1 MKLARDTRGYLRRAL
16 VATAVL
22 ACATP
27 LWAGPSVVLGVSP
40 QALTFSTTEGLNPDA
55 QAVLVSN
62 GGRGS
67 LKWKLTKTAR
77 WLSTSL
83 SAGVNA
89 ATVYVTVDAATL
101 TAGTYVDALRFTDQ
115 YGKFVDV
122 AVSLSIIALP
132 GGVPEPDPTPEPVP
146 EPPPPPGSGAVV
158 DVPVGGNLQAAL
170 DAATPGSVIRLA
182 AGATYAGPFRLP
194 PNAGDYITI
203 TTRGDMPAEGT
214 RVSPEYAGRLARLQS
229 ATSEPAIRTTIGANR
244 YRLVGL
250 EFGQN
255 AGAYSEIIRLGDAAD
270 SNEANIPYDITIDRI
285 LILVDPLVGQKRGIA
300 ANADNVT
307 IINSDIRGVWG
318 AYGEDSQA
326 VIQWQSHGNL
336 VIRNNRLEAGS
347 EVVLIGGAYP
357 AVAGLN
363 PDNILIEGNL
373 LTRPLAWM
381 SDAKYKVKNLFE
393 LKAGRRVVFRGNR
406 LENHWAAAQ
415 PGPAIVF
422 TPKHGMRVT
431 DVLFENNVLRNAGTG
446 FNMYGY
452 DYEHPY
458 DRSLG
463 PQLEGVT
470 LRNNLFVFNRQ
481 KFGGNG
487 RFLLTGQGVT
497 NVTIERNT
505 VISEGTSSPNAAL
518 YGYGIDGVHNWTI
531 KDNIIF
537 HGTYGVFCDQ
547 ASYGNATLT
556 TWFHN
561 PIFSG
566 NVLHDA
572 RASLYPAGNA
582 YPSWLALVGEFVDA
596 ANGNYALKAGSMYE
610 GRGADLTALPD
621 GGR

>member
-1 MKLARDTRGYLRRAL
+1 MRLPLGTRSFLRCALAMTAALGSATSVRAG
-16 VATAVL
+16 A
-22 ACATP
+22 
-27 LWAGPSVVLGVSP
+27 VVLTVSP
-40 QALTFSTTEGLNPDA
+40 QALTFSTTAGLNPDP
-55 QAVLVSN
+55 QALFVSN
-62 GGRGS
+62 SGKGAM
-67 LKWKLTKTAR
+67 KWKLTKTAD
-77 WLSTSL
+77 WLSASM
-83 SAGVNA
+83 SSGVNA
-89 ATVYVTVDAATL
+89 ATINVAVVSATL
-101 TAGTYVDALRFTDQ
+101 APGVYAASLRFTDQ
-115 YGKFVDV
+115 HGQFADV
-122 AVSLSIIALP
+122 AVSLSIAAP
-132 GGVPEPDPTPEPVP
+132 PVDPVP
-146 EPPPPPGSGAVV
+146 EPPPAPVPDPTPAPVVGTVV

-170 DAATPGSVIRLA
+170 DAAVPGTVIRLA
-182 AGATYAGPFRLP
+182 AGATYAGPFQLR

-203 TTRGDMPAEGT
+203 TTHGDLPPEGT
-214 RVSPEYAGRLARLQS
+214 RISLEYAGRLARLQS
-229 ATSEPAIRTTIGANR
+229 ATSEPAIRTTAGANR

-270 SNEANIPYDITIDRI
+270 PTEGNIPSDITIDRV
-285 LILVDPLVGQKRGIA
+285 LIIVDPLVGQKRGIA

-307 IINSDIRGVWG
+307 IVNSDIRGVWG

-326 VIQWQSHGNL
+326 IIQWQSHGNL

-373 LTRPLAWM
+373 LTRPLEWK

-393 LKAGRRVVFRGNR
+393 LKAGRHVVFRGNR

-415 PGPAIVF
+415 PGPAVVF

-458 DRSLG
+458 DTSLG

-470 LRNNLFVFNRQ
+470 LRNNLFVLNRQ

-497 NVTIERNT
+497 SVTIERNT
-505 VISEGTSSPNAAL
+505 VISEGTSVPNAAF
-518 YGYGIDGVHNWTI
+518 YGYGVDGAHNWTI
-531 KDNIIF
+531 RDNIIF

-547 ASYGNATLT
+547 AAYGNATLT

-572 RASLYPAGNA
+572 KASLYPVGNA

-596 ANGNYALKAGSMYE
+596 ANSNYALKAGSIYE
-610 GRGADLTALPD
+610 GRGADLTVLPG